1 MGIYPKIKVLNEHST
16 SRKAHFSE
24 HAHLGPSSSKRDQR
38 REEIDKPDEDEQSA
52 RELAPKGIIRI
63 ACTVIRHRLFFRI
76 GQVSQRLLSRSFSWV
91 LLTAAP

>member
-16 SRKAHFSE
+16 LEKLTSRSTRTI
-24 HAHLGPSSSKRDQR
+24 GPSSSKRDQR
-38 REEIDKPDEDEQSA
+38 REEIDKPDEDEHSA